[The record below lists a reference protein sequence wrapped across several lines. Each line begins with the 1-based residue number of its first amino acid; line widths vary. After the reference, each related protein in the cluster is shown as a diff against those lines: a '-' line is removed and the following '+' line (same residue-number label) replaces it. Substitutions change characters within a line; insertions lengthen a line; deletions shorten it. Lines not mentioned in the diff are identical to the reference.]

1 MKLYGYK
8 TTEVDVT
15 TWSTGELAELTLVAN
30 PTELR
35 RIAAFLHG
43 RAPMQSFIP
52 ATLLP
57 SSPRKRGSSSTVA
70 RKITM
75 GPRFS
80 RG

>member
-35 RIAAFLHG
+35 RIAAFLHATAQRMEDMG
-43 RAPMQSFIP
+43 GTYSHEHLSDKAQDFETSPHFVVAPP
-52 ATLLP
+52 H
-57 SSPRKRGSSSTVA
+57 R
-70 RKITM
+70 
-75 GPRFS
+75 
-80 RG
+80 